1 MSVCSKIFVVT
12 TINRGVYLRL
22 MASSPLTQPRHHLPD
37 AAGVVALGQAT
48 SARIGGKV
56 LGDALRWQLD
66 VLAAESTKRL
76 TAAKTVQR
84 RLECEREKLLHT
96 HYVDAIPLDVLKR
109 EQRHISRELRGVDR
123 QMAGLDVEVT
133 EQQAL
138 VG

>member
-12 TINRGVYLRL
+12 TFNHGVYLRL
-22 MASSPLTQPRHHLPD
+22 MTSSPLTQPRHHLPD

-48 SARIGGKV
+48 SAAHWWKV
-56 LGDALRWQLD
+56 LGVALRRQLD

-76 TAAKTVQR
+76 TAAKIVQR
-84 RLECEREKLLHT
+84 RLEREREKLLQAHCA
-96 HYVDAIPLDVLKR
+96 DAILLNIFER
-109 EQRHISRELRGVDR
+109 EQRHISRKLHGVER